1 MSETLLSLDHPIEGP
16 EWRERE
22 VLGFV
27 FHDSVL
33 QQILGEAA
41 EMGEV
46 FNSREIQAWRRQR
59 SRIAPAADHRSSK
72 GAVEN
77 PSEESG
83 KRDTSAETQTTRAS
97 AVSAGPSE
105 VGARARERMVE
116 DNHDE
121 DTETPSLLAVGLQ
134 TALGDSLEVVSSI
147 KAGRHVS
154 VVWVLRQLKND
165 NEGRTYDLGQQLG
178 HMSANSVEIRTATIP
193 RNVRQVAAGR
203 DKWGDS
209 SQLLGKLD
217 EAEKMPALV
226 PCIPSKE
233 ADEIRKFAGKDVSSS
248 IPIFVLYFFETSV
261 SGPYWR

>member
-1 MSETLLSLDHPIEGP
+1 MF
-16 EWRERE
+16 R
-22 VLGFV
+22 
-27 FHDSVL
+27 DSVL

-46 FNSREIQAWRRQR
+46 FNNREIQAWRRQR
-59 SRIAPAADHRSSK
+59 LSTAPAADHRSSK

-77 PSEESG
+77 PSEASG
-83 KRDTSAETQTTRAS
+83 KTDTSAETQMTRAS
-97 AVSAGPSE
+97 AVSVGPSEVGARTCESMVERASAISAGPSE
-105 VGARARERMVE
+105 VGACVRKRMVE

-147 KAGRHVS
+147 KVGQHVS
-154 VVWVLRQLKND
+154 IAWVLCQLKND
-165 NEGRTYDLGQQLG
+165 NEGRTYELGQQLG
-178 HMSANSVEIRTATIP
+178 HMSANSVKIRTARIP
-193 RNVRQVAAGR
+193 RNVCQVVAGR

-217 EAEKMPALV
+217 EAEKMPALA

-233 ADEIRKFAGKDVSSS
+233 ADEIRKFAGNDVSSS
-248 IPIFVLYFFETSV
+248 IPIFVLYFFETLV
-261 SGPYWR
+261 SGPCLR